1 MKAKI
6 HFITGGQRSGKSA
19 YAEET
24 SLKLSEHPIYL
35 ATSKVWDEEHHKRI
49 MIHRSSRNQ
58 AWQTVEE
65 EIAIDQHDFTG
76 KVVLLDCITLWLTNI
91 FDQVQYDQEV
101 ALSKAKTIWDQFIQ
115 QNMTLIVVSNEI
127 GLGII
132 PIEKSARQFI
142 DLQGA
147 MNQYIAQQAQ
157 EVSLVVSGIPVKIK
171 HD

>member
-1 MKAKI
+1 
-6 HFITGGQRSGKSA
+6 
-19 YAEET
+19 
-24 SLKLSEHPIYL
+24 
-35 ATSKVWDEEHHKRI
+35 

>member
-24 SLKLSEHPIYL
+24 SLNLSEHPIYL

-76 KVVLLDCITLWLTNI
+76 RVVLLDCITLWLTNI

-157 EVSLVVSGIPVKIK
+157 EVSLIVSGIPVRIK